1 MSVYSDRKYA
11 QLYRQLLTEHVNLL
25 CNAVTIEG
33 LPEDCP
39 ADIAVKL
46 LVEYGQHGIAEMG
59 GKSWVWQIAPVAFD
73 SFYGVN
79 ASEYICT
86 SPAQNMTVTLDN
98 VKVLRAN
105 VQTSPILPMIKR
117 YVSAM
122 VEIQKTID
130 ANLRANRNTVF
141 AETTK
146 ENADNIIKAM
156 KNADSGD
163 PIVIGYQNFVEG
175 LHISGTEAPFHVLE
189 LQEAYTRVRDE
200 LLAQTGVLTANRLKK
215 ERTQNGELAT
225 GETESID
232 FLGTMVDTYNADAK
246 RQGLPLRMKYNNTLS
261 VIMEDKYGTESISGG
276 YNGSGGNDGGNLTE

>member
-1 MSVYSDRKYA
+1 MSAYSDRKYA

-39 ADIAVKL
+39 ADIVVKL
-46 LVEYGQHGIAEMG
+46 LVEYGQHGIADMG
-59 GKSWVWQIAPVAFD
+59 GKTWVWQIAPDAFD

-79 ASEYICT
+79 ASKYICT
-86 SPAQNMTVTLDN
+86 SPAQNMTITLDN

-122 VEIQKTID
+122 VEIQKTLD

-146 ENADNIIKAM
+146 ENAENFIKAM

-163 PIVIGYQNFVEG
+163 LVIVAYQNFVEG
-175 LHISGTEAPFHVLE
+175 LHITGIDVPFHVLE

-200 LLAQTGVLTANRLKK
+200 LLAQTGVLTSNRLKK

-246 RQGLPLRMKYNNTLS
+246 RQGLSLRMKYNNTLS
-261 VIMEDKYGTESISGG
+261 VIMEDKYGTESISSS
-276 YNGSGGNDGGNLTE
+276 YDGSSGNDGGDLSE

>member
-1 MSVYSDRKYA
+1 MSIYSERKYM
-11 QLYRQLLTEHVNLL
+11 QLYRQLLAEHVNLL

-33 LPEDCP
+33 LPDDCP
-39 ADIAVKL
+39 SDIAVKL
-46 LVEYGQHGIAEMG
+46 LVEFGQHGIADIG
-59 GKSWVWQIAPVAFD
+59 GKTWVWQIAPAAFD

-79 ASEYICT
+79 ASKYICN
-86 SPAQNMTVTLDN
+86 SPAQNMSLTLDN

-163 PIVIGYQNFVEG
+163 PVIIGYENFIEG
-175 LHISGTEAPFHVLE
+175 LHISGTDAPFHVLE

-246 RQGLPLRMKYNNTLS
+246 RQGLNLRMKYNNTLS
-261 VIMEDKYGTESISGG
+261 IIMEDEYGTESLGDSNDSSGSD
-276 YNGSGGNDGGNLTE
+276 NGGDGS